1 MWCVWLGT
9 NFVLLVF
16 SKLACDVYG
25 DERLHSSKTLEMSYC
40 ITIRDPVNRAYTG
53 CYSRC
58 LLTLGNIGILCL
70 LYVALVLHVT

>member
-9 NFVLLVF
+9 YFVLPVF
-16 SKLACDVYG
+16 SKLDCDVYG
-25 DERLHSSKTLEMSYC
+25 DERLHRSNPLEMEYC
-40 ITIRDPVNRAYTG
+40 INNRDPVIRAYTG

-70 LYVALVLHVT
+70 LYVALVL